1 MKKYFFVNPKY
12 LLLIMAILSNCDHTY
27 LSLASLEAAKSSLQ
41 QRHGCIAVAN
51 GKIRGKGYNSG
62 RTKSHDGFINSTCS
76 CHAEMAALRDMW
88 HSFSATGATLKGSYK

>member
-1 MKKYFFVNPKY
+1 MKKYFFVDRKC
-12 LLLIMAILSNCDHTY
+12 LLLIMAILSNCDRTY

-41 QRHGCIAVAN
+41 QRHGCIAVTN

-88 HSFSATGATLKGSYK
+88 HSFSTTGATLKGSYK